1 MASSPN
7 PPPPRPLP
15 ARRRDGLLSL
25 AGLRAH
31 RRTEIGRGGG
41 AGRHAIGPSQAV
53 TSAGSGLVI
62 SSSPP
67 VSSSVLRPDRMI
79 GQPPL
84 VLSKV
89 AFSLVKPSCV
99 TESRQASPIC
109 VISQTTRVGASFTL
123 ESQRTAN

>member
-7 PPPPRPLP
+7 PTPPRPLP

-25 AGLRAH
+25 GGLRAH

-41 AGRHAIGPSQAV
+41 AGRHAIGPSHAV

-67 VSSSVLRPDRMI
+67 VSSSVLMEERMT

-84 VLSKV
+84 VDSYV
-89 AFSLVKPSCV
+89 AVSALKPSWV
-99 TESRQASPIC
+99 TESR
-109 VISQTTRVGASFTL
+109 
-123 ESQRTAN
+123 